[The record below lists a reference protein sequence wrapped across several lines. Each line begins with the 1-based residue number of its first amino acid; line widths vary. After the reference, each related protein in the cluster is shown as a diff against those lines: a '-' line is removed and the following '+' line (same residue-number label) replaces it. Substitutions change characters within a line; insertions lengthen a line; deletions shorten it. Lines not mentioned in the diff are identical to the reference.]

1 MTHFLRRRYFID
13 KQLQTKYIVLTILL
27 LLLYSLLFV
36 VILFFPFIVRLSFD
50 YPVEE
55 QTRAARMLLN
65 LHVSVWPAI
74 GSVIL
79 ILSALSVFV
88 THKMAGPMYRFR
100 QVLGEVN
107 GGNLDVSVR
116 LRRKDDFHDLAED
129 MNKVITSLRDVAH
142 TLHDADQVMAA
153 YIIGLEEQVSNNQI
167 SDETRNKLI
176 KKMQASRD
184 NIAQA
189 LQKYSIKA

>member
-100 QVLGEVN
+100 QVLSEVN